1 MGQERPKYHVTDEGK
16 VFVVNDDGTT
26 TEYGRVVPEKRKE
39 KRPRKPIPCIV
50 WWIVAIVFL
59 IVVSFGVT
67 FQYKLARIAEYPF
80 DPFEIRA
87 VYIIFDSLVPLSWL
101 YIGLMLLVLI
111 LIGCVIRLNNKM
123 RAIK

>member
-1 MGQERPKYHVTDEGK
+1 MGQENPKYHVSDDGK
-16 VFVVNDDGTT
+16 VFIVNDDGTT

-39 KRPRKPIPCIV
+39 KRPRKPIPCII
-50 WWIVAIVFL
+50 WWIVTIVFL

-67 FQYKLARIAEYPF
+67 FQYKLAWIVKYHRY
-80 DPFEIRA
+80 RA
-87 VYIIFDSLVPLSWL
+87 DYIFDSLVPLSWFC
-101 YIGLMLLVLI
+101 IGLMLLVLI

>member
-1 MGQERPKYHVTDEGK
+1 MGQENPKYHVSDDGK
-16 VFVVNDDGTT
+16 VFIVNDDGTT

-50 WWIVAIVFL
+50 WRIVAIVFL

-67 FQYKLARIAEYPF
+67 FQYKLARIAEC
-80 DPFEIRA
+80 PFEIRA
-87 VYIIFDSLVPLSWL
+87 EYTFDSLVPLSWL